1 MNIRKILGITKFV
14 HYNTIKTVRKR
25 KKRGGECMIYE
36 KYLLDVND
44 VGTLLHCSS
53 SHAYRVIRD
62 LNKELAKGGYL
73 VVAGKIPKAYLEQ
86 KLFGLKESEK
96 EN

>member
-1 MNIRKILGITKFV
+1 MTLRNSYITILSQP
-14 HYNTIKTVRKR
+14 YEKR
-25 KKRGGECMIYE
+25 KQRGGECMIYE

>member
-1 MNIRKILGITKFV
+1 
-14 HYNTIKTVRKR
+14 
-25 KKRGGECMIYE
+25 MIYE

-44 VGTLLHCSS
+44 VGMLLHCSN

-62 LNKELAKGGYL
+62 LNKELAI

>member
-1 MNIRKILGITKFV
+1 MWTQP
-14 HYNTIKTVRKR
+14 YEKR
-25 KKRGGECMIYE
+25 IQKGDECMIYE

-44 VGTLLHCSS
+44 VGMLLHCSN

-73 VVAGKIPKAYLEQ
+73 VVAGNSES
-86 KLFGLKESEK
+86 LFGAEIIWIKRIRKGELSDGI
-96 EN
+96 

>member
-1 MNIRKILGITKFV
+1 MWTQP
-14 HYNTIKTVRKR
+14 HEKR
-25 KKRGGECMIYE
+25 IQKGDECMIYE

-44 VGTLLHCSS
+44 VGMLLHCSN

>member
-1 MNIRKILGITKFV
+1 MIRTFFGGLTGV
-14 HYNTIKTVRKR
+14 HFM
-25 KKRGGECMIYE
+25 E
-36 KYLLDVND
+36 
-44 VGTLLHCSS
+44 
-53 SHAYRVIRD
+53 RVIRD